1 MEREEK
7 TGSVSGQVITAAA
20 LVLVTVLIT
29 IVAIFIFNSM
39 EHSEPAEPTTDVTDA
54 TEATALPTLAP
65 TEPSLPLPTEPAP
78 TAPSV
83 PTEPA
88 VTEPVAI
95 DWDTL
100 LNFQPVSDEV
110 TAKERTNLRD
120 IPSQGDDS
128 RVLYTLTNG
137 EIAVRIAISDY
148 GWSKVVFNGQVYYA
162 VSSYLTTDLTP
173 PPYEI
178 QTQFRDVY
186 EYVTAKDAVNLRTL
200 PSLTHE
206 DCEVVAQ
213 LQHGQ
218 VIIRTG
224 INTDVGW
231 SRVEYNGQVLYCIS
245 SYLMTVET
253 EPTEPTNPVA
263 QTPAD

>member
-1 MEREEK
+1 MERGEK
-7 TGSVSGQVITAAA
+7 NRSVSGQVITAAA
-20 LVLVTVLIT
+20 LVLITVLIT
-29 IVAIFIFNSM
+29 IVAFFIFNSM
-39 EHSEPAEPTTDVTDA
+39 DHSEPVEPTTDVTEA
-54 TEATALPTLAP
+54 TEATVPPTLAP
-65 TEPSLPLPTEPAP
+65 TEPSLPLPTEPVS
-78 TAPSV
+78 TTPSV
-83 PTEPA
+83 STEPTVTEPA
-88 VTEPVAI
+88 VI

-110 TAKERTNLRD
+110 TAKERTNLRN
-120 IPSQGDDS
+120 IPTQDEDSQ
-128 RVLYTLTNG
+128 VLYTLTNG

-173 PPYEI
+173 PEYEI
-178 QTQFRDVY
+178 KTQFTDVW
-186 EYVTAKDAVNLRTL
+186 EAVTAKDAVNLRTL

-253 EPTEPTNPVA
+253 EPTESTNPVA

>member
-1 MEREEK
+1 MDHEEK
-7 TGSVSGQVITAAA
+7 RTPVSAQVITAAV
-20 LVLVTVLIT
+20 LVLVTLLIT
-29 IVAIFIFNSM
+29 ILAIFIFNSM
-39 EHSEPAEPTTDVTDA
+39 DHDDPAPTS
-54 TEATALPTLAP
+54 P
-65 TEPSLPLPTEPAP
+65 TEPTQPTAAATLPPTELTAPPPTESLPTEP
-78 TAPSV
+78 TD

-88 VTEPVAI
+88 VTEPAVI

-100 LNFQPVSDEV
+100 LNFRPVSDEV

-128 RVLYTLTNG
+128 TVLYTLTNG

-148 GWSKVVFNGQVYYA
+148 GWSKVVFNGQTYYA

-200 PSLTHE
+200 PSTTHE
-206 DCEVVAQ
+206 DCQIVAK
-213 LQHGQ
+213 LQHGE

-224 INTDVGW
+224 INEDVGW

-245 SYLMTVET
+245 SYLMSAEPEAT
-253 EPTEPTNPVA
+253 EPPNSEPQPT
-263 QTPAD
+263 TK